1 MFDDLI
7 VEVFAKGPKGG
18 PGGSCRGP
26 EGAHAFISGD
36 RGGPQGVL
44 GRSWGGRRAPWGA
57 AGGQE
62 AMDLIALGIPEIG
75 IFGAFS
81 VFL

>member
-7 VEVFAKGPKGG
+7 AEVFAKGPKGS
-18 PGGSCRGP
+18 PGGSCGGL
-26 EGAHAFISGD
+26 EGAHALISGD

-44 GRSWGGRRAPWGA
+44 GRSWGGRRASSGA

-62 AMDLIALGIPEIG
+62 AMDLIA
-75 IFGAFS
+75 
-81 VFL
+81 